1 MHRELETE
9 ELSDDD
15 DDVEE
20 DEDDDERARLANVA
34 DRKGRTALH
43 RGARTG
49 HLESVQTILKCLQVL
64 DDPRRLAVMHDEAG
78 SDRKSLWSSG
88 DPIKLVLPLSQPE
101 ILQYVDKRDANEQTA
116 LHHAAISQ
124 NMECLKLLLTCYP
137 ESERL
142 QVVNMEDRNG
152 NTILS
157 FLGGRTLDS
166 IMPLLPEL
174 DRESLKRPKP
184 TSVNVEYIT

>member
-1 MHRELETE
+1 MKP
-9 ELSDDD
+9 
-15 DDVEE
+15 V
-20 DEDDDERARLANVA
+20 
-34 DRKGRTALH
+34 
-43 RGARTG
+43 
-49 HLESVQTILKCLQVL
+49 
-64 DDPRRLAVMHDEAG
+64 
-78 SDRKSLWSSG
+78 SDRKSWQGSSG
-88 DPIKLVLPLSQPE
+88 DAIKLVLPLSQPE
-101 ILQYVDKRDANEQTA
+101 ILQYVDKRGANEQTA
-116 LHHAAISQ
+116 LHHASISQ